1 MHVKHNQR
9 RVSGPGA
16 FGTSNNQCDSS
27 ENLNS
32 DQQQQHALYQQHQ
45 QRLYQQQ
52 QQQHRQQQHSH
63 PHLLRQSLINLTSA
77 HNISNNIGVSNTSE
91 QQGTNTSGRS
101 GAVEPSSSSSLNYPN
116 ANSNRNISTT
126 NTNVS
131 NTLHKYIS
139 CSCESLKCAVSA
151 VAAKASIKRS
161 RPGEP
166 DSESLIDTQNAD
178 FTDYNVAYLDISQ
191 TGHSAGCLS
200 SSISGGGG
208 DDQHSLRS
216 EYLSSRLSGVSKQ
229 HSYDSSCSGQLHG
242 LTLTAKERSS
252 QNQQQQQQQLQ
263 QQQQQL
269 DCTNSTRV
277 PSSPISCANSN
288 YSNQSNISA
297 GTGGGGGG
305 GGVGGGEGV
314 GGVGP
319 STICDAYQDF
329 SHYPTTN
336 SNSTSYGNDF
346 NDDFK
351 HIVVHNFSNSDPIT
365 RYNVSSGDC
374 GGDGATSINNTLTG
388 TYCSPL
394 KPHYSDCNIYAKQQA
409 EYFSN
414 LKSDFDQHAQHGD
427 KQQLVNKTYIFKCLA
442 NSPSF
447 LRSTKIKEQSKKL
460 RNLSLKNRTAKK
472 KGQIISKS
480 NAVSDNS
487 LHPGDKYLNLY
498 LVEKKNSQQQLQQY
512 QQQQQQLEQ
521 QQSQTGR
528 LVTSD
533 SGSKTP
539 SLTAGRQQ
547 LQQQLEQQ
555 QQQQQQDQQTVVAAL
570 SRNLQQ
576 QQQQCLV
583 NGSVRTHPTYRHQSS
598 IKRDSKDYS
607 GTLTPTASTTHRN
620 SKVSNSNNN
629 KSCNLNNNGNKL
641 SVSTNS
647 CNKLHVAAAG
657 THPYATS
664 PKSSLSSN
672 GHLNKYCLT
681 DISRRRKAAFNRQL
695 SAPTDYTHSSNNSN
709 GNGNFNGNGNGNGGS
724 NSATEAA
731 CESTSTVASAGVGS
745 VAAKASVSLQNS
757 VLIKPTSTSNSCTNS
772 FNRRHIKRQKNNKL
786 NERLIH
792 GDSDESVRCSYC
804 SVLNENDLR
813 ISFENTCT
821 DSLVTAFDDEALL
834 ICDQGNEMVHFDD
847 VSLYGT
853 PKEEPM
859 PSIPVVSEKVSANFL
874 KSQLQSWFQP
884 TDNRLA
890 MKLFGSRKALVKE
903 RIRQKT
909 SGHWVIHPCS
919 SFRFYWDLCMLLL
932 LVANLIILPV
942 AISFFNDDLSTR
954 WIAFNCLSDTI
965 FLIDIVVNFRTG
977 IMQQDNAEQVILDPK
992 LIAKHY
998 LKTWFF
1004 LDLISSIPLDYIF
1017 LIFNQVKDFSDS
1029 FQILHAGRALRI
1041 LRLAK
1046 LLSLVRLLRLSRL
1059 VRYVSQWEEVYIL
1072 QNLQKKSA
1080 DRRGRMHRKDKDG
1093 LTKSNLILKFLNMAS
1108 VFMRIFNLICM
1119 MLLIGHWSG
1128 CLQFLVPMLQGFPS
1142 NSWVSINELQESY
1155 WLEQYSWALF
1165 KAMSHMLC
1173 IGYGRFPPQS
1183 LTDMWLTMLSMISGA
1198 TCYALF
1204 LGHATNLIQSLDS
1217 SRRQYREKVKQVEEY
1232 MAYRKLPRDM
1242 RQRITEYFEHR
1253 YQGKFFDEECILGE
1267 LSEKLREDVINYNCR
1282 SLVASVPFF
1291 ANADSNFVSDVVTKL
1306 KYEVFQP
1313 GDIIIKEG
1321 TIGTKMY
1328 FIQEGVVDIVMAN
1341 GEVATSLSDGSY
1353 FGEIC
1358 LLTNARRV
1366 ASVRAETYCN
1376 LFSLSVDH
1384 FNCVLDQYPLMRKTM
1399 ETVAA
1404 ERLNKI
1410 GKNPNIMQQK
1420 DEQISNPES
1429 NTITAVV
1436 NALAAEADD
1445 CKDDDIDIKE
1455 NLLHGSESSFTGPVQ
1470 TIREGLPRPRSGEFR
1485 ALFEG
1490 NTP

>member
-1 MHVKHNQR
+1 MHVKHTQR

-16 FGTSNNQCDSS
+16 FGTSNNQCDSR
-27 ENLNS
+27 ENLSS
-32 DQQQQHALYQQHQ
+32 DQQQQQTAYQQHQ
-45 QRLYQQQ
+45 QRLHQQQ
-52 QQQHRQQQHSH
+52 QPYHRQQQHSH
-63 PHLLRQSLINLTSA
+63 PHLLRQSLINLTGA
-77 HNISNNIGVSNTSE
+77 HNTCNNIGVSNASE
-91 QQGTNTSGRS
+91 QQSATTSRS
-101 GAVEPSSSSSLNYPN
+101 GIAAPSSSSLNYPN
-116 ANSNRNISTT
+116 SNTTKHTNSNTS
-126 NTNVS
+126 
-131 NTLHKYIS
+131 TLHKFIS
-139 CSCESLKCAVSA
+139 CSCESLKFAASA
-151 VAAKASIKRS
+151 VASKAIIKRS
-161 RPGEP
+161 GHSPGDP
-166 DSESLIDTQNAD
+166 DSESLIDSQN
-178 FTDYNVAYLDISQ
+178 TDYIEYNVAYLGAGH
-191 TGHSAGCLS
+191 TGHSAGCIS
-200 SSISGGGG
+200 SSISRGG
-208 DDQHSLRS
+208 DDQRSLQS
-216 EYLSSRLSGVSKQ
+216 EHLSSRLSTVSKQ
-229 HSYDSSCSGQLHG
+229 HSYDSSCSGQLHS
-242 LTLTAKERSS
+242 LTLTARERH
-252 QNQQQQQQQLQ
+252 NQHQQH
-263 QQQQQL
+263 QL
-269 DCTNSTRV
+269 DCTANSTRV
-277 PSSPISCANSN
+277 PNSPISCTNSN
-288 YSNQSNISA
+288 YSNQSNIYAGRSGGG
-297 GTGGGGGG
+297 GTGGGDADEERERNG
-305 GGVGGGEGV
+305 
-314 GGVGP
+314 GP
-319 STICDAYQDF
+319 STICDAYKDLNR
-329 SHYPTTN
+329 HTAIN

-346 NDDFK
+346 NEDFK

-365 RYNVSSGDC
+365 RYNTIGGDS
-374 GGDGATSINNTLTG
+374 GGDGYTGINDTTG
-388 TYCSPL
+388 TYRSHL

-414 LKSDFDQHAQHGD
+414 LKSDFDQYAPQVD
-427 KQQLVNKTYIFKCLA
+427 KQKLVNKTYIFKCLA

-447 LRSTKIKEQSKKL
+447 LRSNKVKEQSKKL
-460 RNLSLKNRTAKK
+460 RNLSLKNRAGKK
-472 KGQIISKS
+472 KGQLIAKS

-487 LHPGDKYLNLY
+487 LHPGDKYLSLY
-498 LVEKKNSQQQLQQY
+498 LVEKKNSQQQQQVQHT
-512 QQQQQQLEQ
+512 QQQQAGQLETTASGVNTRPLSSPPVISGRHQ
-521 QQSQTGR
+521 Q
-528 LVTSD
+528 
-533 SGSKTP
+533 
-539 SLTAGRQQ
+539 
-547 LQQQLEQQ
+547 EQQ
-555 QQQQQQDQQTVVAAL
+555 FQRDQQHGVAA
-570 SRNLQQ
+570 SSTNT

-583 NGSVRTHPTYRHQSS
+583 NGAVRTHPTYRRQSS
-598 IKRDSKDYS
+598 IKRDSKDR
-607 GTLTPTASTTHRN
+607 GATFTPTASTHRN
-620 SKVSNSNNN
+620 PKVTSNNN

-657 THPYATS
+657 IHPYATP

-695 SAPTDYTHSSNNSN
+695 SAPTDYTHSSNNNN
-709 GNGNFNGNGNGNGGS
+709 GNSGS
-724 NSATEAA
+724 HSATEAA

-745 VAAKASVSLQNS
+745 VTAKASTSLQNS

-772 FNRRHIKRQKNNKL
+772 FNRRHIKRQKNTKL

-792 GDSDESVRCSYC
+792 GDSEESVRCSYC

-1445 CKDDDIDIKE
+1445 CKDDDMDIKE
-1455 NLLHGSESSFTGPVQ
+1455 NLLHGSESSFMGPVQ

>member
-1 MHVKHNQR
+1 MHVKHTQR

-16 FGTSNNQCDSS
+16 FGTFTNDQRASRDNLCPENQ
-27 ENLNS
+27 
-32 DQQQQHALYQQHQ
+32 QQQQHQQQRHSHSHQHLVRQSLVSLSNGQPAASAASAAADTVSLLRAGDDQQQHLQ
-45 QRLYQQQ
+45 QQQ
-52 QQQHRQQQHSH
+52 QQQH
-63 PHLLRQSLINLTSA
+63 
-77 HNISNNIGVSNTSE
+77 
-91 QQGTNTSGRS
+91 
-101 GAVEPSSSSSLNYPN
+101 
-116 ANSNRNISTT
+116 
-126 NTNVS
+126 
-131 NTLHKYIS
+131 
-139 CSCESLKCAVSA
+139 
-151 VAAKASIKRS
+151 
-161 RPGEP
+161 
-166 DSESLIDTQNAD
+166 
-178 FTDYNVAYLDISQ
+178 
-191 TGHSAGCLS
+191 
-200 SSISGGGG
+200 
-208 DDQHSLRS
+208 
-216 EYLSSRLSGVSKQ
+216 
-229 HSYDSSCSGQLHG
+229 
-242 LTLTAKERSS
+242 
-252 QNQQQQQQQLQ
+252 LQ
-263 QQQQQL
+263 QQQQRQRSSSSRLSTSGISKQNSSDSRSGLRIL
-269 DCTNSTRV
+269 D
-277 PSSPISCANSN
+277 SSHSPVSCGT
-288 YSNQSNISA
+288 QSVSS
-297 GTGGGGGG
+297 TGGQSALYDACHEYSRSLSAAAA
-305 GGVGGGEGV
+305 EGA
-314 GGVGP
+314 G
-319 STICDAYQDF
+319 S
-329 SHYPTTN
+329 
-336 SNSTSYGNDF
+336 
-346 NDDFK
+346 
-351 HIVVHNFSNSDPIT
+351 
-365 RYNVSSGDC
+365 
-374 GGDGATSINNTLTG
+374 L
-388 TYCSPL
+388 L
-394 KPHYSDCNIYAKQQA
+394 KSHYSDQQLA
-409 EYFSN
+409 SQPEPDPEPDPERDRDRDRDRDRERERRHLTNLNLNLNSEYDYSG
-414 LKSDFDQHAQHGD
+414 SD
-427 KQQLVNKTYIFKCLA
+427 KQQLVNETYIFKCIA

-447 LRSTKIKEQSKKL
+447 LRTNKIKEQSKKL
-460 RNLSLKNRTAKK
+460 RNLSLKTRTAKK

-498 LVEKKNSQQQLQQY
+498 LVEKKHSLQPQVASSSGSTPHPQASSAPASSSSSSACTRAQQQLPALSAVAAR
-512 QQQQQQLEQ
+512 QQQL
-521 QQSQTGR
+521 
-528 LVTSD
+528 LLN
-533 SGSKTP
+533 GSLK
-539 SLTAGRQQ
+539 AKG
-547 LQQQLEQQ
+547 QQ
-555 QQQQQQDQQTVVAAL
+555 QQQQQQSRTQTLPGHRASVR
-570 SRNLQQ
+570 SES
-576 QQQQCLV
+576 
-583 NGSVRTHPTYRHQSS
+583 GSVSGSS
-598 IKRDSKDYS
+598 HTIPATGKSPPVPHSLAARISSSASGSKNCNLLS
-607 GTLTPTASTTHRN
+607 AS
-620 SKVSNSNNN
+620 SNS
-629 KSCNLNNNGNKL
+629 CH
-641 SVSTNS
+641 
-647 CNKLHVAAAG
+647 KLHAHAHGSGAGSGSGAGAGPGHYTAA
-657 THPYATS
+657 S
-664 PKSSLSSN
+664 PKSSVSSN

-681 DISRRRKAAFNRQL
+681 DLTRRKAEFNRQL
-695 SAPTDYTHSSNNSN
+695 SAPTDYTHHSSSN
-709 GNGNFNGNGNGNGGS
+709 GS
-724 NSATEAA
+724 QQEGSSEANEGHEPVG
-731 CESTSTVASAGVGS
+731 ESTITVASAGVS
-745 VAAKASVSLQNS
+745 HSPHPYSYPYHYAHHASSATAPANLKASLQLHSLGGHHPCPYPAR
-757 VLIKPTSTSNSCTNS
+757 PTSTSCTNS
-772 FNRRHIKRQKNNKL
+772 FNRRHIRRHKGKL
-786 NERLIH
+786 GDRLLS
-792 GDSDESVRCSYC
+792 GDSEESVRCSYC
-804 SVLNENDLR
+804 SVLNVNENDLR

-834 ICDQGNEMVHFDD
+834 ICDQGTEMARTKVHFDD

-859 PSIPVVSEKVSANFL
+859 PNIPIVSEKVSANFL

-998 LKTWFF
+998 LRTWFF

-1017 LIFNQVKDFSDS
+1017 LIFNQIMKLQDFSDS

-1059 VRYVSQWEEVYIL
+1059 VRYVSQWEEVY
-1072 QNLQKKSA
+1072 
-1080 DRRGRMHRKDKDG
+1080 
-1093 LTKSNLILKFLNMAS
+1093 FLNMAS

-1253 YQGKFFDEECILGE
+1253 YQGKFFDEELILGE

-1366 ASVRAETYCN
+1366 ASVRSETYCN

-1410 GKNPNIMQQK
+1410 GKNPNIMHQK
-1420 DEQISNPES
+1420 DEQLSNPES

-1445 CKDDDIDIKE
+1445 CKDDDMDLKE
-1455 NLLHGSESSFTGPVQ
+1455 NLLHGSESSIAEPVQ